1 MHVPIRLRLTLISSA
16 LMGAVLVALGV
27 FLYLRLEAD
36 LLEAVDDGLR
46 TRADILLVDLNNGA
60 SLGADWPVEPDEAFA
75 QVIAPNG
82 DVLAGTA
89 GFEDEPLIRP
99 DVPAL
104 QAGFRYSEGQIPSGE
119 GPIPVGLL
127 TTPTSDGNMLVV
139 GTSLEDQRD
148 ALARLFTLLV
158 VGGPVAIGLASVVGW
173 LVAGAALRPVERLR
187 VEAEAVSGSDPG
199 RRLVMP
205 TTGDELARLADSLN
219 RMLARLEEAMTR
231 ERRFVSDASHELRT
245 PLANLK
251 AELELALRK
260 ARSTDELTAALH
272 SAADE
277 TDRLTRLSE
286 DLLMLA
292 RTDQGRLP
300 VRREDHDLSQLL
312 QDTVASFGGRADG
325 LGIELE
331 QSLADG
337 VRAHVDAARV
347 RQAVGNLVDNALRH
361 TPTGGRVTVDLA
373 NRDGILTIGV
383 GDTGDGFPPS
393 FLGRALE
400 PFSRSDRARPRADG
414 GAGLGLAIVQA
425 VAEAHGGSVEAS
437 NQPDGGALV
446 VMRIPA

>member
-1 MHVPIRLRLTLISSA
+1 
-16 LMGAVLVALGV
+16 MGAVLVALGV

-36 LLEAVDDGLR
+36 LLEVVDDGLR

-60 SLGADWPVEPDEAFA
+60 ALGADWPVEPDEAFA
-75 QVIAPNG
+75 QVIAPGG

-89 GFEDEPLIRP
+89 GFEGEPLIRP
-99 DVPAL
+99 DVLAL

-119 GPIPVGLL
+119 GPIPVRLL
-127 TTPTSDGNMLVV
+127 ATPTADRDLLVV
-139 GTSLEDQRD
+139 GTSLEDQQD
-148 ALARLFTLLV
+148 ALARLFTLLA

-187 VEAEAVSGSDPG
+187 VEAEAVSGSEPG
-199 RRLVMP
+199 RRLVVP
-205 TTGDELARLADSLN
+205 ATGDELARLAHSLN
-219 RMLARLEEAMTR
+219 QMLARLEEAMTR
-231 ERRFVSDASHELRT
+231 ERRLVSDASHELRT

-286 DLLMLA
+286 DLLVLA

-300 VRREDHDLSQLL
+300 VRREDQDLSQLL
-312 QDTVASFGGRADG
+312 QETVASFAGRAEGLGVALEASVLDG
-325 LGIELE
+325 LHVNV
-331 QSLADG
+331 DG
-337 VRAHVDAARV
+337 TRI

-361 TPTGGRVTVDLA
+361 TPPSGRVTVDLS

-383 GDTGDGFPPS
+383 ADTGDGFPPS
-393 FLGRALE
+393 FLDRAFE
-400 PFSRSDRARPRADG
+400 PFSRSDRARARADG

-425 VAEAHGGSVEAS
+425 VAEAHGGSAEAT
-437 NQPDGGALV
+437 NRPEGGALV
-446 VMRIPA
+446 VLRIPA